1 MQFISVTYHIVKVHC
16 NKSLFCYL
24 FFDIIYQYVYGTWLF
39 GNGNNY
45 PLYDK
50 NDYHFVEV
58 YYEDFFK

>member
-1 MQFISVTYHIVKVHC
+1 MLPIILLKYIVKVIILLS
-16 NKSLFCYL
+16 N
-24 FFDIIYQYVYGTWLF
+24 FDIIYQYVYGTWLF

-58 YYEDFFK
+58 YYEDFF